1 MKTVSISGSL
11 RENVGKKDAK
21 MLRGKGLVP
30 CVAYGVSGQ
39 QHFYAPEK
47 ELYKLFTTPE
57 VFYVELE
64 LAGKKILTMIQEA
77 QFHKVNEGLLHVD
90 FFELSDNRPIVMGV
104 PVAIEGSAP
113 GVLKGGKLIKSFRK
127 LNVKALPANMP
138 EKIIVNIS
146 GLEILD
152 EVCIKDIPTDNY
164 TFLHSPTIT
173 VVAVKTTRNVVDT
186 PAAATEAAPAATPAA
201 KPAEKEKEKK

>member
-1 MKTVSISGSL
+1 MKTVSISGSP
-11 RENVGKKDAK
+11 RESVGKKDAK
-21 MLRGKGLVP
+21 ILRGKGFVP
-30 CVAYGVSGQ
+30 CVVYGVNNQ
-39 QHFYAPEK
+39 QHFYAAEK

-64 LAGKKILTMIQEA
+64 LADKKIVTMVQEA
-77 QFHKVNEGLLHVD
+77 QFHKVGGQLLHVD

-104 PVAIEGSAP
+104 PIVIEGSSP

-127 LNVKALPANMP
+127 LSVKALPANMP
-138 EKIIVNIS
+138 EKITINIS

-152 EVCIKDIPTDNY
+152 EVHVGDIPTNNY
-164 TFLHSPTIT
+164 TFLHASTIT

-186 PAAATEAAPAATPAA
+186 PAETAAEATPAAPAA
-201 KPAEKEKEKK
+201 KPAEKK